1 MKKTIYFLL
10 ITCFASVGRAQTLF
24 ECYNFYGNGTKEYIE
39 TRYQESTQKTS
50 YFYYTSANKT
60 KKELKEAFG
69 SKKVEIEGTSY
80 TMHNFVNDAKIY
92 KLGFPIDPMGFQGI
106 TLSCI
111 NPDNTIQEYVLSQDN
126 PTKGTQYRCYNANGS
141 IEEIARVDDNVLGE
155 VFHYRSSKNK
165 QWIILKTTQSDRA
178 TIYLEFPNN
187 GGTYILEQQ
196 DTFSSY
202 KCTSTN
208 GKTQIFS
215 NTNVGQV
222 W

>member
-1 MKKTIYFLL
+1 MKAILFIILIGMATI
-10 ITCFASVGRAQTLF
+10 GKAQTLF

-39 TRYQESTQKTS
+39 TIYKESTQKTN

-60 KKELKEAFG
+60 KKELKQAFG
-69 SKKVEIEGTSY
+69 NKKVEIEGTSY
-80 TMHNFVNDAKIY
+80 TMHKFSNDAKIY
-92 KLGFPIDPMGFQGI
+92 KLGFPMSFTGFQGN
-106 TLSCI
+106 TLTCI
-111 NPDNTIQEYVLSQDN
+111 NPDNTTQEYVLSQDN

-141 IEEIARVDDNVLGE
+141 IEEIARIDDNNIE
-155 VFHYRSSKNK
+155 TFYYRSSKNK
-165 QWIILKTTQSDRA
+165 QWITLKTTQSDRM

-202 KCTSTN
+202 KCTSAS
-208 GKTQIFS
+208 GKTQVFR